1 MNNIS
6 RGEMRFFAQISQFF
20 FQKRFF
26 KVRKIIMTACFC
38 FYFFIYLKCKWFYIE
53 YPVVVQC
60 DLFYHFQTPKCLN
73 KTLYRAD
80 LEADREIIVKT
91 ENLFIKL

>member
-1 MNNIS
+1 MHSLRKFLNS
-6 RGEMRFFAQISQFF
+6 F

-26 KVRKIIMTACFC
+26 NVRKIILTAFL
-38 FYFFIYLKCKWFYIE
+38 FNFFIYLKCKWFYVE

-80 LEADREIIVKT
+80 LEAARAAV
-91 ENLFIKL
+91 